1 MNKII
6 NKYFEIAGVI
16 GKMVASLLFLPAIYF
31 TMHFAIWLNDYMV
44 NLIVY

>member
-16 GKMVASLLFLPAIYF
+16 GKMVASLIFLPAIYI
-31 TMHFAIWLNDYMV
+31 TMHYAICLNNYMV